1 MTQPTLNAP
10 VTSLWRHEIRPPL
23 RSMKEIIAKV
33 AEETGVTVEQIKGD
47 SRLKHICRA
56 RHRFCWE
63 AHQVRYSDG
72 SHRHS
77 LSAIGRFLADRDHTT
92 ALNSVRR
99 WEKIKAKEAEDQ
111 AVGIAAE

>member
-63 AHQVRYSDG
+63 AYQVRYADG
-72 SHRHS
+72 HPRYS
-77 LSAIGRFLADRDHTT
+77 LPMIGRFLDKRDHTT

-99 WEKIKAKEAEDQ
+99 WEEIMAREAE
-111 AVGIAAE
+111 ARGLGIAAE